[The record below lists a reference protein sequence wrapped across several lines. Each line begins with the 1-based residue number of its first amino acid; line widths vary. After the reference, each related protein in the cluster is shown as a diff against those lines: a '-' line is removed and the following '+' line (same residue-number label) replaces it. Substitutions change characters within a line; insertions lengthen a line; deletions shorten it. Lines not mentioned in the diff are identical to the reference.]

1 MSLLVSLRLDPRS
14 VAETRLLV
22 EHADRA
28 GVDLVTLDDR
38 FSGDGPRLDALATAS
53 FLGPQTRDTGLAPTV
68 TTTHTEPF
76 HVATATQTLDLVSRG
91 RAAWVVDVAL
101 EEESAQVVGR
111 RPAPAATAAWTEA
124 LDVVRAVR
132 ALWDSWQDDA
142 VIRDRVTSRYIDA
155 DRLHY
160 VDAVV
165 RGTDAT
171 FSVKGPSIVPRTPQG
186 QPVVVV
192 RVPTGAMDDDPR
204 WPLVA
209 EQADV
214 VVVDGTGP
222 DDDALART
230 VAAVRAKT
238 SGRRVLVFAGPHGRG
253 VAQLVRDAVGWD
265 VDGIELSGHT
275 AADTDAVS
283 AVLTGIAA
291 AGRREPRQHAFD
303 ATLRDRLELPRPL
316 NRFEVVA

>member
-1 MSLLVSLRLDPRS
+1 MSLLVSVRVDPRA
-14 VAETRLLV
+14 VADTRHLV
-22 EHADRA
+22 THADRA

-38 FSGDGPRLDALATAS
+38 FAGDGPRLDALATAS
-53 FLGPQTRDTGLAPTV
+53 FLGPQTRDVGLAPTV

-91 RAAWVVDVAL
+91 RAAWVVDVSLDDEA
-101 EEESAQVVGR
+101 AQVVGR
-111 RPAPAATAAWTEA
+111 RRAPDAGPAWTEA

-142 VIRDRVTSRYIDA
+142 VIRDRVTSRYVDA

-171 FSVKGPSIVPRTPQG
+171 FTVKGPSIVPRTPSG

-192 RVPTGAMDDDPR
+192 RVPTGAAPDDPR

-209 EQADV
+209 EQADL
-214 VVVDGTGP
+214 VVVDGPVP

-230 VAAVRAKT
+230 VGEVRIRT
-238 SGRRVLVFAGPHGRG
+238 TGRQVLVFAGPHGRG
-253 VAQLVRDAVGWD
+253 VSHLVRDAASWE
-265 VDGIELSGHT
+265 VDGIELAGHT

-291 AGRREPRQHAFD
+291 AGLRAPRRHELG
-303 ATLRDRLELPRPL
+303 ATLRDRLRLPRPH
-316 NRFEVVA
+316 NSFEVVA

>member
-1 MSLLVSLRLDPRS
+1 MSLLVGVRFDPRS
-14 VAETRLLV
+14 VDHALHLAT
-22 EHADRA
+22 HADLA
-28 GVDLVTLDDR
+28 GVDLLGLDDR
-38 FSGDGPRLDALATAS
+38 FAGGGPRLDALATAS
-53 FLGPQTRDTGLAPTV
+53 FLAPRTRSIGLAPTV

-91 RAAWVVDVAL
+91 RGAWTVDVAL
-101 EEESAQVVGR
+101 DEEAATVVGR
-111 RPAPAATAAWTEA
+111 RPAPTAGAAWTEA
-124 LDVVRAVR
+124 RDVVRAVR
-132 ALWDSWQDDA
+132 ALWDSWGDDA
-142 VIRDRVTSRYIDA
+142 VVRDRATSRYVDV

-192 RVPTGAMDDDPR
+192 RLASGTGADDPR

-214 VVVDGTGP
+214 VVVDGGSP
-222 DDDALART
+222 DDAALADT
-230 VAAVRAKT
+230 VAQVRARVD
-238 SGRRVLVFAGPHGRG
+238 GRDVRVLAGSHGVG
-253 VAQLVRDAVGWD
+253 VAPLLAAVERWD
-265 VDGIELSGHT
+265 VDGVELSGHT

-283 AVLTGIAA
+283 SVLTGLAA
-291 AGRREPRQHAFD
+291 QGRRSPRRHEVGS
-303 ATLRDRLELPRPL
+303 TLRDRLDLPRPT
-316 NRFEVVA
+316 NRFEVSA

>member
-1 MSLLVSLRLDPRS
+1 MSLFVSLRLDPRS
-14 VAETRLLV
+14 VADTRLLV
-22 EHADRA
+22 SHADRA

-38 FSGDGPRLDALATAS
+38 FTGGGPRLDALATAS
-53 FLGPQTRDTGLAPTV
+53 FLGPQTRDIGLAPTV
-68 TTTHTEPF
+68 TTTQTEPF

-91 RAAWVVDVAL
+91 RGAWVVDVSL
-101 EEESAQVVGR
+101 DDESAQVVGR
-111 RPAPAATAAWTEA
+111 RPVPGATAAWTEA

-142 VIRDRVTSRYIDA
+142 VIRDRATSRYIDA

-160 VDAVV
+160 VDVVV

-171 FSVKGPSIVPRTPQG
+171 FGVKGPSIVPRTPGG

-192 RVPTGAMDDDPR
+192 RLPTGAAADDPR
-204 WPLVA
+204 WPVVA
-209 EQADV
+209 EQADI
-214 VVVDGTGP
+214 VVVDGPVP

-230 VAAVRAKT
+230 VGEVRIRA
-238 SGRRVLVFAGPHGRG
+238 SGRPVLVFAGPHGRG
-253 VAQLVRDAVGWD
+253 VAHLVRDAATWD
-265 VDGIELSGHT
+265 VDGIELAGHT

-291 AGRREPRQHAFD
+291 AGRRAPRRQELG
-303 ATLRDRLELPRPL
+303 ATLRDRLGLPRPQ